1 MSESGWT
8 ENDFVKLAR
17 PKMMAAANPSALP
30 YQVFEFF
37 SEALQHNDNATPG
50 GKAYIIE
57 AMGGLTRLFEDER
70 SDLDTPG
77 SKR

>member
-1 MSESGWT
+1 
-8 ENDFVKLAR
+8 
-17 PKMMAAANPSALP
+17 MMAAANPSALP

-57 AMGGLTRLFEDER
+57 AMGD
-70 SDLDTPG
+70 
-77 SKR
+77 